1 MEKQCKQNAD
11 SKAKEILNIANI
23 DNTLQKGRSWGG
35 YIYIYRYKCMCVCL
49 KYILTYF

>member
-35 YIYIYRYKCMCVCL
+35 YIYIDINVCVCA
-49 KYILTYF
+49 